1 MTPRE
6 NGRKSSYTSLWL
18 LLVAAFVIIFTLSCF
33 DSTPS
38 ILGYSPKPS
47 EMANSI
53 LRGNTHD
60 EATSLCDDT
69 DTDSVSGSP
78 ATVPVDTAT
87 QTLLFIGDSMLDGLS
102 PRLAA
107 YANAS
112 GHKLYSV
119 TWYSSSSKAW
129 AESGKLKEY
138 IGRIKPTFV
147 FICLGANELNIKDI
161 RSKRKEFVAKI
172 ISDIDTI
179 PYLWIGPPNWK
190 KDTGINDLIAESAAR
205 GGYFKSD
212 GMEFERRKDGAH
224 PTAAS
229 AILWMD
235 SVVRWMPEHSF
246 HPIRFDTPDKR
257 TGRPTKIFTHSPE
270 EI

>member
-1 MTPRE
+1 MTPRG

-18 LLVAAFVIIFTLSCF
+18 LLVAAFAIIFTLSCF
-33 DSTPS
+33 ENPPS
-38 ILGYSPKPS
+38 IFGYTPKPS
-47 EMANSI
+47 GMANS
-53 LRGNTHD
+53 LLHND
-60 EATSLCDDT
+60 APEEAASPCDT
-69 DTDSVSGSP
+69 TATDSVCPEP

-107 YANAS
+107 YAEAS
-112 GHKLYSV
+112 GHELYSV
-119 TWYSSSSKAW
+119 TWYSSSSKVW

-138 IGRIKPTFV
+138 IGRIKPTFI

-161 RSKRKEFVAKI
+161 KSKRKECVEKI
-172 ISDIDTI
+172 ISEIDTI

-190 KDTGINDLIAESAAR
+190 KDTGINELIAESAAR

-229 AILWMD
+229 AIVWMD

-246 HPIRFDTPDKR
+246 HPIRLDVPDKR
-257 TGRPTKIFTHSPE
+257 TGRPTKLFTHSPQ